1 MCGGGGLGNG
11 AGESKGGGVGAG
23 EEEEFALIKHK
34 PDVAN
39 WRDRVEKTR
48 TR

>member
-1 MCGGGGLGNG
+1 MWGVVDG
-11 AGESKGGGVGAG
+11 ASESKGGGVGAG